1 MSVGIRSQIEQKLVG
16 KMALSSR
23 AFLWLAAAGIIGAVL
38 AFAYIQRSFTPT
50 IDLYFQT
57 GHARGL
63 TKGMAV
69 KLIGFNIGSLQ
80 EISRSGELRVRGKI
94 VIDREYRNDIGKDS
108 RIRLT
113 KEGVLGAYILEVLP
127 GTGDRGPVDSGN
139 TLEYE
144 LDVDYSMM
152 VQNLID
158 RIGPVV
164 DDIRRVAS
172 QLGDP
177 ATGVQATLRRVADAG
192 RAVSKLGVD
201 GGRLV
206 GDARRVTNE
215 IPARIDPVVK
225 DLQRNLAQV
234 ESLIKQLNADVPLML
249 GDTRKLLQSLTVSS
263 ENMQRLLTEDVP
275 RVLHRSESVIQD
287 ADEIAGGVKRS
298 WPVKN
303 MLPQE
308 IRERPVELDSA
319 DGAVH
324 TAPRTAVPE

>member
-1 MSVGIRSQIEQKLVG
+1 
-16 KMALSSR
+16 
-23 AFLWLAAAGIIGAVL
+23 
-38 AFAYIQRSFTPT
+38 
-50 IDLYFQT
+50 
-57 GHARGL
+57 
-63 TKGMAV
+63 
-69 KLIGFNIGSLQ
+69 
-80 EISRSGELRVRGKI
+80 
-94 VIDREYRNDIGKDS
+94 
-108 RIRLT
+108 
-113 KEGVLGAYILEVLP
+113 
-127 GTGDRGPVDSGN
+127 GDRGAVDSGN

-164 DDIRRVAS
+164 GDIRRVAS

-177 ATGVQATLRRVADAG
+177 ATGVQATLRRVAEAG

-263 ENMQRLLTEDVP
+263 ENIQRLLTEDVP

-308 IRERPVELDSA
+308 IGERPVELDSA